1 MILPFTVHSLQS
13 YIENPGVALDTAR
26 QCPSCK
32 TRPLSRHGAYSRR
45 VYTSEKPERI
55 TIYRLRCRPCG
66 LTVSLLP
73 DILRPYGRY
82 TLELIESALDA
93 VLEGASCRAAA
104 VTISS
109 AQLPPDASVTDALIW
124 LGTKPNYQRI
134 HAWFNR
140 FTSTAAAD
148 LTTAAEWLVH
158 RRPAGLG
165 VHLVT
170 TPLDPAPCR
179 TTRHET
185 RATIMAARLLAR
197 LFREDPDLNPLGHGW
212 LRAWHRFEAVILAR
226 PPWRRPPRPPTEP
239 QSS

>member
-1 MILPFTVHSLQS
+1 MFRRAGVEKGACVTNLPEAIAPPQAVATLMMERWSQENTGFHERLRQMKLDRAYVHKGRVNAVWTVVA
-13 YIENPGVALDTAR
+13 VALIAY
-26 QCPSCK
+26 CK
-32 TRPLSRHGAYSRR
+32 REHCL
-45 VYTSEKPERI
+45 
-55 TIYRLRCRPCG
+55 
-66 LTVSLLP
+66 
-73 DILRPYGRY
+73 
-82 TLELIESALDA
+82 
-93 VLEGASCRAAA
+93 
-104 VTISS
+104 
-109 AQLPPDASVTDALIW
+109 
-124 LGTKPNYQRI
+124 
-134 HAWFNR
+134 
-140 FTSTAAAD
+140 AAAD

-185 RATIMAARLLAR
+185 RAAIMAARLLAR